1 MDVRLLKKY
10 RRYVNTHVG
19 ITELNKLTS
28 HTAIIG
34 SLYDNPICEYNG
46 TLEDLARIVMAHRRW
61 CILELVR
68 REREKRLHRI
78 IRKRYNHIIR
88 KIEP

>member
-10 RRYVNTHVG
+10 RQYVNTHVG
-19 ITELNKLTS
+19 IIRLSELTS

-68 REREKRLHRI
+68 REREKRLHRS
-78 IRKRYNHIIR
+78 IRIRYNHIIR
-88 KIEP
+88 KKEP